1 MVADLSNQFEQ
12 QFGTLFVIDFRLCT
26 QLFQYDLFRIVALK
40 IDCIA
45 LDALPVLHILQIL
58 NEQLIL
64 DRHMGKIC
72 YVQIKVYEHIFL
84 NTGIRYL
91 DTGNRNKFVHG
102 SSVRFLGL
110 VEHPCCQRH
119 FILLEGLSQILILSD
134 LLFDCFYNLL
144 CLHRG
149 DRMRRGMLNV
159 LFNLCFDQVS
169 CLLDQCICGIRLFN
183 LSMSIR
189 FFQLG
194 IRIGFYCQ
202 LSIDHFF
209 GLDFFCFND
218 IPSLKNRITLL
229 CLRQNI
235 IEFLMGS
242 QHDGIHIPI
251 TGALSIGQAQA
262 ATYHLLSQNFGC
274 GRPKRNDGI
283 EVVDV
288 PTFFEHID
296 MDHDL
301 HRIFRIFHIQK
312 QTSVRF
318 GLCAFL
324 FRVDDDCFVAI
335 CATTE
340 FV

>member
-1 MVADLSNQFEQ
+1 MLEHLLVDFIANIPLVHHNDVLHSVCAISGFVMVADLSNQFEQ

-58 NEQLIL
+58 NEKLIL

-72 YVQIKVYEHIFL
+72 HVQIKVYKHIFL

-159 LFNLCFDQVS
+159 LLNLCFDQVS
-169 CLLDQCICGIRLFN
+169 CLLDQCI
-183 LSMSIR
+183 
-189 FFQLG
+189 
-194 IRIGFYCQ
+194 
-202 LSIDHFF
+202 
-209 GLDFFCFND
+209 
-218 IPSLKNRITLL
+218 
-229 CLRQNI
+229 
-235 IEFLMGS
+235 
-242 QHDGIHIPI
+242 
-251 TGALSIGQAQA
+251 
-262 ATYHLLSQNFGC
+262 
-274 GRPKRNDGI
+274 
-283 EVVDV
+283 
-288 PTFFEHID
+288 
-296 MDHDL
+296 
-301 HRIFRIFHIQK
+301 
-312 QTSVRF
+312 
-318 GLCAFL
+318 
-324 FRVDDDCFVAI
+324 
-335 CATTE
+335 
-340 FV
+340 

>member
-1 MVADLSNQFEQ
+1 MLEHLLVDFIANIPLVHHNDVLHSVCAILGFVMVADLRDQLEQ
-12 QFGTLFVIDFRLCT
+12 QFGAFLVVDLRFLSE
-26 QLFQYDLFRIVALK
+26 LLQYDLFRIVALK
-40 IDCIA
+40 IDRIA

-58 NEQLIL
+58 NEQLVL

-72 YVQIKVYEHIFL
+72 HVQIKVYEHIFL

-144 CLHRG
+144 CLHMG
-149 DRMRRGMLNV
+149 DRMRRGVLNV
-159 LFNLCFDQVS
+159 PLNLCLDQIS
-169 CLLDQCICGIRLFN
+169 CLLEQCICGIRLFN

-209 GLDFFCFND
+209 GFDLFCFND
-218 IPSLKNRITLL
+218 IPGLENRITLL

-235 IEFLMGS
+235 IEFIMCS
-242 QHDGIHIPI
+242 QHDGVHIPV
-251 TGALSIGQAQA
+251 TGALSIG
-262 ATYHLLSQNFGC
+262 
-274 GRPKRNDGI
+274 
-283 EVVDV
+283 
-288 PTFFEHID
+288 
-296 MDHDL
+296 
-301 HRIFRIFHIQK
+301 
-312 QTSVRF
+312 
-318 GLCAFL
+318 
-324 FRVDDDCFVAI
+324 
-335 CATTE
+335 
-340 FV
+340 